1 MPESSPTRIDFG
13 DNLAGLG
20 GLRQP
25 SGTLEIDAFGVVQA
39 QLTFALDSSNTNIA
53 TNIEYYKNGVLHPD
67 STDLGFNLW
76 SYRYHITS
84 SKGGVSM
91 ITVDYLGIAR
101 ESGHS
106 DSQIHGVIN
115 TTAQPIET
123 HPNFTVKPDP
133 EEGNTYDNGP
143 LAGYSDDVASQKNN
157 AMWGDE
163 DAQGNRPF
171 RGFGITK
178 KDQDINKKAGIRQ
191 YLRCMQTIRGVMY
204 FSGSEAQNTVKLLCE
219 NVGCY
224 MNNLDT
230 QILAEPNNIYP
241 QIVNG
246 QFWLMTAANVEC
258 IGTPTSSG
266 HFAALK
272 VTYDL
277 MHGGEDGW
285 DKDIY
290 IEGPEIF

>member
-1 MPESSPTRIDFG
+1 MPGSSPTRIDFG
-13 DNLAGLG
+13 DNLFGLG

-84 SKGGVSM
+84 AKGGVSM

-123 HPNFTVKPDP
+123 HPNFTVKHADKTWQ
-133 EEGNTYDNGP
+133 G
-143 LAGYSDDVASQKNN
+143 QKSN
-157 AMWGDE
+157 W
-163 DAQGNRPF
+163 Q
-171 RGFGITK
+171 
-178 KDQDINKKAGIRQ
+178 
-191 YLRCMQTIRGVMY
+191 L
-204 FSGSEAQNTVKLLCE
+204 SGSSGPQASTCPCWTSRWALCE
-219 NVGCY
+219 
-224 MNNLDT
+224 DWRP
-230 QILAEPNNIYP
+230 ASRR
-241 QIVNG
+241 
-246 QFWLMTAANVEC
+246 
-258 IGTPTSSG
+258 PT
-266 HFAALK
+266 
-272 VTYDL
+272 
-277 MHGGEDGW
+277 
-285 DKDIY
+285 
-290 IEGPEIF
+290 